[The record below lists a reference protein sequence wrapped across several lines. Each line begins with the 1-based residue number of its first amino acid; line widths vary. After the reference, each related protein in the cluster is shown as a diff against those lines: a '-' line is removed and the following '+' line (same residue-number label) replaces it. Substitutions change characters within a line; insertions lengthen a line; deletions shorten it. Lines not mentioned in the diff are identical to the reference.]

1 MLLML
6 VTHTNLHL
14 SLVSSV
20 KVVRR
25 LEHLRFC
32 SVDVGCQMEED
43 WDGKEHVI

>member
-20 KVVRR
+20 KAVRR
-25 LEHLRFC
+25 LEHLRFR
-32 SVDVGCQMEED
+32 SVDVGCHMEED